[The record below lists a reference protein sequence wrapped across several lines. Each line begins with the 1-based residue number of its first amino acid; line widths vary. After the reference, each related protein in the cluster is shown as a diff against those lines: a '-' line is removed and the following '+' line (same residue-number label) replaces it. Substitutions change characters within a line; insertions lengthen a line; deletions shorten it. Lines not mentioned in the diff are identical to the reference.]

1 MLKPI
6 PFDSLNLYAVLTECQ
21 SAVGGRIQ
29 EIRQPE
35 PLTIVLEVY
44 ASHQVHL
51 LLLSAEAQ
59 FARLHRI
66 SRRVPNAPTPP
77 PFLQSLR
84 KHIEGGILARIEQ
97 IGFDRV
103 VRLTVH
109 TREGTFQLMVE
120 LMGKHSNIILVNPS
134 GLIQSAIKWVS
145 PKQSAVRPIRAAE
158 RYQLP
163 PTRLANLRHPLTLSE
178 SEWRTLWDRVQAG
191 EEWQDY
197 LEGLSRFT
205 AQELTAIAQQQGV
218 EGILAWI
225 ERIRQRVW
233 EPSVVREPTTHRA
246 LGAYP
251 LPTRQFPAQW
261 YHLRQSVNSAW
272 ETVFAERITLSRT
285 EALRATL
292 VPALRKAF
300 HARTRALSDIERALE
315 EGLQADRWQLY
326 GELILAFGQH
336 LTPEDTQLLAPD
348 YTHPDL
354 PLVEIPID
362 PHRSPIENA
371 ERYFSKA
378 RRAREHQNELV
389 QRYGL
394 LTQEAQALHHLLE
407 RAEKAHT
414 EADLRSVL
422 EEAKAHG
429 WFRET
434 PNTHPSR
441 RTDKDPYEGHRIREY
456 VSPDGY
462 QVLVGENAAANDYL
476 LTRTARPNDWWLH
489 VRTGTGAHVIVRTN
503 NQPDRVPR
511 RTLEFAAM
519 LAAQHSA
526 DRHAH
531 TVEVDYTLRKYVRK
545 PKGAPSGFALYT
557 HEKTLTVHPARGS
570 V

>member
-51 LLLSAEAQ
+51 LLLSADAQ

-66 SRRVPNAPTPP
+66 SRRPPNAPTPP

-84 KHIEGGILARIEQ
+84 KHLKGGFLAHIEQ
-97 IGFDRV
+97 IGFDRI
-103 VRLTVH
+103 VRFTVH
-109 TREGTFQLMVE
+109 TREGAFQLMVE

-145 PKQSAVRPIRAAE
+145 PKRSAVRPIRAAD

-163 PTRLANLRHPLTLSE
+163 PTRMANLRHPLTLSE

-191 EEWQDY
+191 EEWQAY

-205 AQELTAIAQQQGV
+205 AQELTAIAQEHGA
-218 EGILAWI
+218 EGILAWV
-225 ERIRQRVW
+225 ERIQQGRW
-233 EPSVVREPTTHRA
+233 EPGLVRHPTTHRA

-251 LPTRQFPAQW
+251 FPTRQFPAQW
-261 YHLRQSVNSAW
+261 YYLRQSVNSAW
-272 ETVFAERITLSRT
+272 ETVFAERIAQSRT

-292 VPALRKAF
+292 VPALRKGL
-300 HARTRALSDIERALE
+300 HARTRALSDIERAIE
-315 EGLQADRWQLY
+315 EGLDRWQLY
-326 GELILAFGQH
+326 GELILAFEQN
-336 LTPEDTQLLAPD
+336 LTPDDTKLLAPD

-354 PLVEIPID
+354 PIIEIPID
-362 PHRSPIENA
+362 PNRSPIENA
-371 ERYFSKA
+371 ERYFHKA
-378 RRAREHQNELV
+378 RRAREHQNELA

-394 LTQEAQALHHLLE
+394 LAQEAQAIHHLLE
-407 RAEKAHT
+407 RAEKAHA
-414 EADLRSVL
+414 EADLRTVL
-422 EEAKAHG
+422 EEAKTHG
-429 WFRET
+429 WLRET
-434 PNTHPSR
+434 PNTHPNR

-462 QVLVGENAAANDYL
+462 QVLVGENTAANDYL
-476 LTRTARPNDWWLH
+476 LTRIARPNDWWLH

-526 DRHAH
+526 DRQAHA
-531 TVEVDYTLRKYVRK
+531 VEVDYTLRKYVRK

-557 HEKTLTVHPARGS
+557 HEKTLTVHPARG
-570 V
+570 